1 MNTTA
6 PLQCLIV
13 EDEQL
18 PAELLS
24 DYIRQTPWLA
34 LAGVCTDAVFAIDFL
49 KKNRVDVLFLDIHL
63 PQIKGLDL
71 LSLLDHPP
79 LVVLTTAYHQ
89 YALESYR
96 YDVVDYLLKPY
107 DFARFLEAVEKV
119 RRRIVPSAQTP
130 EAFFIP
136 VNKQQVRIVFRDI
149 IYIESLKEYCKI
161 HLAERYWVTQ
171 STLTEMEEKLPED
184 QFLRI
189 HRSFIINVHQLTTF
203 TTTAVTLGKITLPIG
218 KTYQGTIGSKFRL

>member
-1 MNTTA
+1 MTTTA
-6 PLQCLIV
+6 LLQCLIV

-34 LAGVCTDAVFAIDFL
+34 LAGICTDAVFAIDFL
-49 KKNRVDVLFLDIHL
+49 KKNHVDVLFLDIHL
-63 PQIKGLDL
+63 PQIKGLDMLAL
-71 LSLLDHPP
+71 LPNPP

-119 RRRIVPSAQTP
+119 RRRIAPAAQPP
-130 EAFFIP
+130 EAFFVP
-136 VNKQQVRIVFRDI
+136 VNKQQVRIAFRDI

-161 HLAERYWVTQ
+161 HLAARYWVTQ
-171 STLTEMEEKLPED
+171 STLTEMEEKLPAD

-189 HRSFIINVHQLTTF
+189 HRSFIINVNQLTTF
-203 TTTAVTLGKITLPIG
+203 TATAVTLGKITLPIG
-218 KTYQGTIGSKFRL
+218 KTYQGTITAKFNL